1 MKYVATHSVIGALL
15 ALVVAAAPARAAGT
29 NAGGCQLDQANGRI
43 KHVVYLQF
51 DNVHLR
57 RDNPNV
63 PSDLEQI
70 PNLLNFLRDD
80 RTLLPTILGLVGLTD
95 DYAHDGRVITEAIE
109 EDSLPKSL
117 RQNAGTLSLLGQAYK
132 QINAPRG
139 ALGARTLT
147 GISTTALKSNAA
159 GDATYTALE
168 ARIADITARRN
179 AIAGSMIDMLEAAEF
194 KNQPIDEGK
203 AVLLIGEADALLASV
218 P

>member
-1 MKYVATHSVIGALL
+1 MKRLKAFIGASIPL
-15 ALVVAAAPARAAGT
+15 ALGVDFLGASSQSASA
-29 NAGGCQLDQANGRI
+29 GCQLNSPGGQI
-43 KHVVYLQF
+43 KRVVNIVF

-139 ALGARTLT
+139 ARGARTLT